1 MSKLQKEYALYYGD
15 KFIDLGTKK
24 YLANLL
30 GIKEKSIS
38 FYMTPTYQK
47 RNNYKG
53 WVVIRIED

>member
-1 MSKLQKEYALYYGD
+1 MSKLQKEYALYNGD

-30 GIKEKSIS
+30 GIKEKSIG

-53 WVVIRIED
+53 WVIIKIQD

>member
-1 MSKLQKEYALYYGD
+1 MSKLQKEYALYNGD

-24 YLANLL
+24 YLTNLL
-30 GIKEKSIS
+30 GIKEKSID